1 MKKIVLDFQIGLC
14 YSEDDKDIAPLI
26 AKFIRPRQFLLLRR
40 FFYMADLEIYEIDSS
55 YIEYLSNFEEHLFK
69 NKKITQDFSRKYIG
83 IILEING
90 FKYFA
95 PLSSFKPK
103 HRRLCETVD
112 FIKVGIYAVINLN
125 NMFPAPLILCKS
137 VKIENIKNEHYKNLV
152 RAEYRIIKQKTEQ
165 IINNAKDVYNH
176 KMINDGKSKLSQR
189 CNDFK
194 NLEVKC
200 KEYKI
205 PSKK

>member
-1 MKKIVLDFQIGLC
+1 
-14 YSEDDKDIAPLI
+14 
-26 AKFIRPRQFLLLRR
+26 
-40 FFYMADLEIYEIDSS
+40 MADLEIYEIDSA
-55 YIEYLSNFEEHLFK
+55 YIAYLSTFEDHLFR

-83 IILEING
+83 IIIEINR

-95 PLSSFKPK
+95 PLSSFKQK
-103 HRRLCETVD
+103 HKRLCETVD

-125 NMFPAPLILCKS
+125 NMFPAPMPLCKS

-165 IINNAKDVYNH
+165 ILINAKDVYNH

-194 NLEVKC
+194 LLEEKC
-200 KEYKI
+200 KGYKI
-205 PSKK
+205 PTKKK

>member
-14 YSEDDKDIAPLI
+14 YSEEDKDIVPLI

-125 NMFPAPLILCKS
+125 NMFPAPLNLCKS

-152 RAEYRIIKQKTEQ
+152 RAEYRIIKQKTLD
-165 IINNAKDVYNH
+165 NRSSH
-176 KMINDGKSKLSQR
+176 R
-189 CNDFK
+189 CLRF
-194 NLEVKC
+194 
-200 KEYKI
+200 
-205 PSKK
+205 